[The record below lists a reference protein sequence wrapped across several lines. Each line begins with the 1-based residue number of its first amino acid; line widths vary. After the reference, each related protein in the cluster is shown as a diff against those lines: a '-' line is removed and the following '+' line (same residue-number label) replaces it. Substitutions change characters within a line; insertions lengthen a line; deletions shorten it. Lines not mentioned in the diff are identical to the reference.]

1 MADKAKR
8 ITVPS
13 PRTAF
18 KGKDNAKK
26 LDDKVEVSSKLNGK
40 EGILYAE
47 FQKVLNEK
55 LKELTEAIV
64 GNSTDRTYKTK
75 VQHITDSI
83 VKVLEQNGII
93 GLKNWKTR

>member
-47 FQKVLNEK
+47 F
-55 LKELTEAIV
+55 
-64 GNSTDRTYKTK
+64 
-75 VQHITDSI
+75 
-83 VKVLEQNGII
+83 
-93 GLKNWKTR
+93 

>member
-26 LDDKVEVSSKLNGK
+26 LKTTKTEEHVKKRSLLLQILSLIIANG
-40 EGILYAE
+40 GM
-47 FQKVLNEK
+47 
-55 LKELTEAIV
+55 
-64 GNSTDRTYKTK
+64 
-75 VQHITDSI
+75 IT
-83 VKVLEQNGII
+83 
-93 GLKNWKTR
+93 